1 MADSTFDWESGV
13 DSEELA
19 DALYFPAGI
28 TVTPQARR
36 FGYEFPVYVSD
47 VVWSNYCMYSG
58 SSRHG
63 TNQHRRIV
71 ELLQYCYEGMT
82 KRLAVS
88 DDFVFY
94 YFKIWFYDRN
104 ATGKEKKKHR
114 ARLGARLFIDPQTGV
129 PWLYIFH
136 PERDHIQDLKKGD
149 PNGFV
154 EEHTHDDECDCSVE
168 HQDGG
173 LTQSCPNVDK
183 VSE

>member
-28 TVTPQARR
+28 TITPQARR

-71 ELLQYCYEGMT
+71 ELLQYCYDGMT

-94 YFKIWFYDRN
+94 YFKIWFYDRY

-114 ARLGARLFIDPQTGV
+114 VRLGARLFIDPQTGG

-136 PERDHIQDLKKGD
+136 PERDHIQDLKKGEID
-149 PNGFV
+149 GIV
-154 EEHTHDDECDCSVE
+154 EGHREDDRQCTQGERE
-168 HQDGG
+168 DGG
-173 LTQSCPNVDK
+173 FTQPESRVDT
-183 VSE
+183 VDD